1 MENTKK
7 DTVQNDN
14 ERIAALMKLKEQ
26 VDKKSEE
33 LAKMIRKLVYK
44 L

>member
-14 ERIAALMKLKEQ
+14 DKIIALMKLKAE
-26 VDKKSEE
+26 VDRKSEE
-33 LAKMIRKLVYK
+33 LARMIRKLVYK
-44 L
+44 K

>member
-7 DTVQNDN
+7 DSVQNDN
-14 ERIAALMKLKEQ
+14 EKIIALMKLKEQ

-33 LAKMIRKLVYK
+33 LARMIRKLVYK